1 MVFCNTFRCEEEAK
15 EHQASQRAIADELEE
30 KQARCVQL
38 RAASEAFQGQLLEA
52 EESKKK
58 VGREI
63 FLDKGLYFV
72 RVHVPTTC
80 VVPAVTWADTV
91 WMVQSNFM
99 SHDSSSIEIEVYNNE
114 EIHRLLKLLFFI

>member
-1 MVFCNTFRCEEEAK
+1 MVFCITFRCEEEAK

-52 EESKKK
+52 EENKKK

-72 RVHVPTTC
+72 RVHVATTC
-80 VVPAVTWADTV
+80 VVPAVT
-91 WMVQSNFM
+91 
-99 SHDSSSIEIEVYNNE
+99 
-114 EIHRLLKLLFFI
+114 